1 MSWVG
6 KIVKLNKYKILTTYR
21 VLVIFSLFFFSMRA
35 WTQDAALPPP
45 AEKSP
50 ANAQQFEQWLRK
62 NGFGASEAE
71 NVPPPPLGQAP
82 IPIRTTGTP
91 LASTNTPAVDAVPA
105 QTPLLPP
112 APPPTLEQSE
122 ETMQN
127 SVPPPTN
134 PPTDDQQKAFDMLLK
149 QNMPMSTDQV
159 IQLRQQI
166 DLSQRAA
173 AVPPNVPPKPVS
185 TTLMINLAPG
195 STPPPIRLAQ
205 GYVTSLVFVDST
217 GAPWPIAA
225 YEIGNPKAT
234 NIQWDGKSNILL
246 LQAVSP
252 YSDGNLVIRLA
263 NLPTP
268 LTLELISGQRVVD
281 FRVDIHVAGM
291 GPNPKEVSSKMGL
304 PASANNLLLS
314 VLDGVAPPGSKILTV
329 KGGDCQA
336 WLVGD
341 KMYLR
346 TRFTILSPGWLGKMS
361 SSDGMQAYEMPR
373 SASVLISRYGE
384 PVELKVEGF

>member
-6 KIVKLNKYKILTTYR
+6 KLAKLEKLKLFTPQ
-21 VLVIFSLFFFSMRA
+21 VFLALFCLFSWPLSG
-35 WTQDAALPPP
+35 WTQEAAP
-45 AEKSP
+45 AQEKLP

-62 NGFGASEAE
+62 NGFAAARAE
-71 NVPPPPLGQAP
+71 NIPPPPLGQGPRAVAGSP
-82 IPIRTTGTP
+82 VAVTTPPVVTV
-91 LASTNTPAVDAVPA
+91 APA
-105 QTPLLPP
+105 QVPP
-112 APPPTLEQSE
+112 PPPVLPPTLEQAQQ
-122 ETMQN
+122 TMQN
-127 SVPPPTN
+127 SIPPPTN
-134 PPTDDQQKAFDMLLK
+134 PPTEDQQKAFDMLLK

-159 IQLRQQI
+159 IQLHQQI

-195 STPPPIRLAQ
+195 STPPPVRLAQ

-281 FRVDIHVAGM
+281 FRVDIHVAGI
-291 GPNPKEVSSKMGL
+291 GPNPREVSSKIGL

-314 VLDGVAPPGSKILTV
+314 VLDGVAPPNSKILMV

-346 TRFTILSPGWLGKMS
+346 TRFTILSPGWLGKMT

>member
-1 MSWVG
+1 MGMTESSYRGQLQPIKTSALCRLGVLLLLFFTPLIARSQEDPFPVG
-6 KIVKLNKYKILTTYR
+6 K
-21 VLVIFSLFFFSMRA
+21 
-35 WTQDAALPPP
+35 
-45 AEKSP
+45 SP
-50 ANAQQFEQWLRK
+50 TNAQQFEQWLRK
-62 NGFGASEAE
+62 NGYGATQAAATQSSSPLEQALA
-71 NVPPPPLGQAP
+71 PP
-82 IPIRTTGTP
+82 
-91 LASTNTPAVDAVPA
+91 NTAFSAANTAVVDAAPA
-105 QTPLLPP
+105 ADFPP
-112 APPPTLEQSE
+112 APLSLE
-122 ETMQN
+122 ETQESLRN
-127 SVPPPTN
+127 SVPPSNN
-134 PPTDDQQKAFDMLLK
+134 PPTEDQQKAFNLLLREK
-149 QNMPMSTDQV
+149 IPLSTDQV
-159 IQLRQQI
+159 IQLRQQV

-173 AVPPNVPPKPVS
+173 AVPPNIPPKPVS

-195 STPPPIRLAQ
+195 ATPPPIRLAQ
-205 GYVTSLVFVDST
+205 GYVSSLVFVDST

-252 YSDGNLVIRLA
+252 YSDGNLVIRLV

-281 FRVDIHVAGM
+281 FRVDIHVAGL
-291 GPNPKEVSSKMGL
+291 GPTPKEASSKIGL
-304 PASANNLLLS
+304 PANASNVLLT
-314 VLDGVAPPGSKILTV
+314 VLDGVAPPASKNLTV

-346 TRFTILSPGWLGKMS
+346 TRFTILSPGWMGKMT

-373 SASVLISRYGE
+373 SASILISRYGE
-384 PVELKVEGF
+384 PVELKIEGF

>member
-1 MSWVG
+1 MA
-6 KIVKLNKYKILTTYR
+6 KIMHFDQIKTSALLR
-21 VLVIFSLFFFSMRA
+21 VLLLFYLFFISMSA
-35 WTQDAALPPP
+35 WPQEGKLP
-45 AEKSP
+45 ADKTP
-50 ANAQQFEQWLRK
+50 ANAQQFEQWLRT
-62 NGFGASEAE
+62 NGYGATQAAA
-71 NVPPPPLGQAP
+71 NPPPAPLEQVLAATDG
-82 IPIRTTGTP
+82 P
-91 LASTNTPAVDAVPA
+91 LSASPPPAVVAVPA
-105 QTPLLPP
+105 QSLPP
-112 APPPTLEQSE
+112 ALP
-122 ETMQN
+122 
-127 SVPPPTN
+127 SVPSLEESQESLRTAIPAPIN
-134 PPTDDQQKAFDMLLK
+134 PPTEDQQKAFNLLLR
-149 QNMPMSTDQV
+149 QNMPLSPDQV
-159 IQLRQQI
+159 IQLRQQV

-225 YEIGNPKAT
+225 FEIGNPKAT

-252 YSDGNLVIRLA
+252 YSDGNLVIRLV

-268 LTLELISGQRVVD
+268 ITLELISGQRVVD
-281 FRVDIHVAGM
+281 FRVDIHVAGI
-291 GPNPKEVSSKMGL
+291 GPTPKETSSGVGL
-304 PASANNLLLS
+304 PASASNVLLT
-314 VLDGVAPPGSKILTV
+314 VLDGVAPPASKALTV

-346 TRFTILSPGWLGKMS
+346 TRFTILSPGWLGKMA

-373 SASVLISRYGE
+373 SASILISRYGE